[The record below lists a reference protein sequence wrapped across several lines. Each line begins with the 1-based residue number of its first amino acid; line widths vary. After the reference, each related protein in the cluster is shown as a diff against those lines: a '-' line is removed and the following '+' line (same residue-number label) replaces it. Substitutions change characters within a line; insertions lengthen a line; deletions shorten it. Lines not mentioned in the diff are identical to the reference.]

1 MREISLHIMDIAE
14 NGIAAG
20 ASRIEI
26 LVNENRSGNLL
37 TVEIKDNGRGIPPDM
52 LANITDPFVTTR
64 TTRRVGMGLSLLKA
78 AAERCGGQFEIH
90 SEVGKGTRT
99 AATFQYDHID
109 RAPLGRMVSSIMLL
123 IAGRPDIDF
132 VYTHIV
138 DGKDFVLDTAEIK
151 TELGEISIGE
161 PAVIRQLKESVE
173 EMLAHLPVAS
183 EQ

>member
-1 MREISLHIMDIAE
+1 MDIAE
-14 NGIAAG
+14 NGMAAG

-78 AAERCGGQFEIH
+78 AAERCGGHFEIH

-99 AATFQYDHID
+99 SATFQYNHID
-109 RAPLGRMVSSIMLL
+109 RAPLGDMAGTVMLL
-123 IAGRPDIDF
+123 IAGQPEIDF
-132 VYTHIV
+132 LYTHII

-151 TELGEISIGE
+151 AELGDISIAE

-173 EMLAHLPVAS
+173 EMLAHLSVVS

>member
-20 ASRIEI
+20 ANRIEI
-26 LVNENRSGNLL
+26 LVDENRSGNVL
-37 TVEIKDNGRGIPPDM
+37 TVEINDNGRGIMPEM

-78 AAERCGGQFEIH
+78 AAERCNGKFAIH

-99 AATFQYDHID
+99 TATFQYDHID
-109 RAPLGRMVSSIMLL
+109 RAPLGDMAGSIMLL
-123 IAGRPDIDF
+123 IAGRSEIDF
-132 VYTHIV
+132 LYTHII

-151 TELGEISIGE
+151 AELGDISIGE
-161 PAVIRQLKESVE
+161 PMVIRQLKESAQ
-173 EMLAHLPVAS
+173 EMIKQLAVK
-183 EQ
+183 Q